1 MSLDEAKSQF
11 AAVQA
16 ELAEFAL
23 FMFGEVSETEDDEV

>member
-1 MSLDEAKSQF
+1 MSLDEAKAQF

-23 FMFGEVSETEDDEV
+23 FMFGEVETEDDEV